1 MTNKKRI
8 LIISFSAIIL
18 CLCIFVGASYS
29 LFTDSERVT
38 THLKSG
44 ELDIT
49 LERVNLEY
57 TVLNDEGYL
66 EIKEDQSVVDFTNS
80 TDKNIFGLAQDNLM
94 APGAY
99 YQATLKLDNKGT
111 VAFDYTIEV
120 VLTSELNEFAD
131 QLKVY
136 VDGDTEGKTL
146 SDINENNKY
155 IITGVSPVEANTSKT
170 FTVKVV
176 FENLSTNNDAQDK
189 SFSFDLVISATQT
202 TEVKD
207 NR

>member
-44 ELDIT
+44 DLDIT

-66 EIKEDQSVVDFTNS
+66 EIKEDQSERS
-80 TDKNIFGLAQDNLM
+80 
-94 APGAY
+94 
-99 YQATLKLDNKGT
+99 
-111 VAFDYTIEV
+111 
-120 VLTSELNEFAD
+120 VLC
-131 QLKVY
+131 Y
-136 VDGDTEGKTL
+136 
-146 SDINENNKY
+146 
-155 IITGVSPVEANTSKT
+155 
-170 FTVKVV
+170 
-176 FENLSTNNDAQDK
+176 FE
-189 SFSFDLVISATQT
+189 
-202 TEVKD
+202 
-207 NR
+207 